1 MQTLSSE
8 YGVGVPTGAPTCPP
22 NVAWTTAGLVLVTM
36 PPPVTRQ
43 PVPGGSQPVT
53 VQTALVVAETKPTP
67 PAPSCGSPQIASS
80 PVARTVL
87 VNEPHAVGVKLLEYA
102 AVSPGNSTIGPSK
115 IAWLLNSSNTN
126 TLVSATSPQLVTM
139 PLNSIGLPM
148 VASWHSLVTPM
159 HGWVLNSQ
167 MALVCACTSFPG
179 VQAMSV

>member
-1 MQTLSSE
+1 
-8 YGVGVPTGAPTCPP
+8 VPTGAPTCPP

-67 PAPSCGSPQIASS
+67 PSPSCGSPQIASS

-87 VNEPHAVGVKLLEYA
+87 VNEPQLVGTVLLENA

-115 IAWLLNSSNTN
+115 IEAIEFFEHEH
-126 TLVSATSPQLVTM
+126 VGQCDIAAIGHDATELDR
-139 PLNSIGLPM
+139 IADG
-148 VASWHSLVTPM
+148 
-159 HGWVLNSQ
+159 GVL
-167 MALVCACTSFPG
+167 AF
-179 VQAMSV
+179 